1 MPITYHIRGLV
12 TIASRNQ
19 RRQEKYDILIKAGF
33 DAATARRARD
43 WSWATINERLAGIKP
58 EDTSFIKRSFE
69 NVESG
74 IEAYWRKYRLL
85 KSAGYEYKE
94 ARRLAKNPPEV
105 IQFLVTIGHQRRAPI
120 TPQQWF
126 YQPFDKG
133 YTQPFAYKVN
143 YELIDEETGGIIDK
157 WITIISDQE
166 LTYEDVENW
175 TLETVQGYGE
185 TFNQIVNVVAMK
197 AGLIGGVR

>member
-1 MPITYHIRGLV
+1 NR
-12 TIASRNQ
+12 

-69 NVESG
+69 NVSG
-74 IEAYWRKYRLL
+74 IEAYWRKYRVL

-94 ARRLAKNPPEV
+94 ARRLAKHPPEV
-105 IQFLVTIGHQRRAPI
+105 IQFLATIEHQRRAPI
-120 TPQQWF
+120 APQLWF

-133 YTQPFAYKVN
+133 YTQPFVYKVH
-143 YELIDEETGGIIDK
+143 YELIDEETGGINDK

-185 TFNQIVNVVAMK
+185 TFNQIVNVVPMK
-197 AGLIGGVR
+197 AGLPGGVR

>member
-1 MPITYHIRGLV
+1 MV
-12 TIASRNQ
+12 TITSRNQ

-43 WSWATINERLAGIKP
+43 WSWTTINERLAGIKP

-69 NVESG
+69 NVERG

-85 KSAGYEYKE
+85 KSAGYGYKE
-94 ARRLAKNPPEV
+94 ARRLAKNPPEI
-105 IQFLVTIGHQRRAPI
+105 IQFLVTIGHQRKAPI

-133 YTQPFAYKVN
+133 YTQPFVYKVN
-143 YELIDEETGGIIDK
+143 YELIDEETGEITSK
-157 WITIISDQE
+157 WITLISDKE

-185 TFNQIVNVVAMK
+185 TFSRIVNIVAMK
-197 AGLIGGVR
+197 AGLMGGVR